1 MKYILDK
8 VTSYNLFNYLFPGIL
23 FVIFSSKI
31 THYSFIQQDIIMGL
45 FFYYFI
51 GLVISRVGSIV
62 IEPLLRRISFVHF
75 DDYKSFV
82 VAAKADDKLELLS
95 EVNNTYRTLCSL
107 FMLLILLKLY
117 EFIETMLPV
126 LSKWNV
132 FILLVMLFIIF
143 LLSYRKQIEYISKR
157 VKVNQ

>member
-1 MKYILDK
+1 
-8 VTSYNLFNYLFPGIL
+8 
-23 FVIFSSKI
+23 
-31 THYSFIQQDIIMGL
+31 MGL